1 MNPFTGIFQVFYID
15 FKNTVLR
22 PYHPPSPLTP
32 TPQCSPHV
40 LSAKSTNTK
49 KEYDKI
55 GQQFNV
61 MDLSI
66 LIQRLQMITPLNHM
80 WLEYTHADTPTYSNI
95 L

>member
-22 PYHPPSPLTP
+22 PYHPPPLTP

-66 LIQRLQMITPLNHM
+66 PIQRLQMITPLNHM

>member
-22 PYHPPSPLTP
+22 PCHPPTP
-32 TPQCSPHV
+32 TSHCSPHV

>member
-22 PYHPPSPLTP
+22 P
-32 TPQCSPHV
+32 
-40 LSAKSTNTK
+40 KSTNTK

>member
-22 PYHPPSPLTP
+22 PYYPPPPLTP

-40 LSAKSTNTK
+40 LSAKSTSTK

>member
-22 PYHPPSPLTP
+22 PYHPPPSPPPPNAPPMYCLP
-32 TPQCSPHV
+32 SLPIQR
-40 LSAKSTNTK
+40 K
-49 KEYDKI
+49 YDKI

>member
-22 PYHPPSPLTP
+22 PYHPPLTP